1 MQVDLYSYKTGI
13 DLPQP
18 NLNVNPKP
26 NNTKTGVTS
35 NPVEK
40 KNCGCLSPDDV
51 KVKVGD
57 DCSLSNNVKVKV
69 NDDTITIRLNLLQG
83 LQGPAGNQGKTGLSF
98 YEEAVANGLFTGTYE
113 EFLTKYIPGLVAN
126 NVDPTTI
133 HATMTWTNSNW

>member
-18 NLNVNPKP
+18 NLKVNPKP
-26 NNTKTGVTS
+26 NNTKTGVNS

-40 KNCGCLSPDDV
+40 KSGCGCSSGDNI

-57 DCSLSNNVKVKV
+57 DSV
-69 NDDTITIRLNLLQG
+69 NIHLNLAQG
-83 LQGPAGNQGKTGLSF
+83 LQGPTGAQGKTGLSF
-98 YEEAVANGLFTGTYE
+98 YEEAVAKGLFTGTYE
-113 EFLTKYIPGLVAN
+113 EFLTKYIPKLVAE

-133 HATMTWTNSNW
+133 PASMTWANSNW

>member
-26 NNTKTGVTS
+26 NNTKTGVNS

-40 KNCGCLSPDDV
+40 KSGCSCSSGDNI

-57 DCSLSNNVKVKV
+57 DSV
-69 NDDTITIRLNLLQG
+69 NIHLNLAQG
-83 LQGPAGNQGKTGLSF
+83 LQGPTGAQGKTGLSF
-98 YEEAVANGLFTGTYE
+98 YEEAVAKGLFTGTYE
-113 EFLTKYIPGLVAN
+113 EFLTKYIPKLVAE

-133 HATMTWTNSNW
+133 PASMTWANSNW